1 MAIYA
6 RGASTKLG
14 TKFFEFFVNI
24 WRDYDNLRFFERR
37 KQLRD
42 ILLSSREIS
51 FLEIC
56 ENNEEEA
63 RTVKIHSVPLSPDFW
78 LGCLSRLL
86 FRVKRGAG
94 RMPAQL
100 GTIPNV
106 SRVFREITSS
116 FPAARKIRLNFAKN
130 FSGKIAVDQRQD
142 ARRIYIYIS
151 SSRLDE
157 MFYGNARR

>member
-1 MAIYA
+1 
-6 RGASTKLG
+6 
-14 TKFFEFFVNI
+14 
-24 WRDYDNLRFFERR
+24 
-37 KQLRD
+37 
-42 ILLSSREIS
+42 
-51 FLEIC
+51 
-56 ENNEEEA
+56 
-63 RTVKIHSVPLSPDFW
+63 
-78 LGCLSRLL
+78 
-86 FRVKRGAG
+86 
-94 RMPAQL
+94 MPAQL